1 MTTAKIRLEQFGRD
15 NYADLVAWV
24 ESEEALMQFAGPLLK
39 FPLAAEQLDVSLS
52 DKNRIAFR
60 VVDNERNRG
69 IGHAEIYLS
78 ENSARLGRILIGEK
92 ERRGK
97 RLGQQIVG
105 LLLDFSFTNFDIPL
119 VELNVFDWNTAAI
132 KCYEKV
138 GFTVNPA
145 KTIERKIKDK
155 TWIAIN
161 MTIDR
166 WRYEKVKQ
174 LSKITSPQGLQHDN
188 LRG

>member
-1 MTTAKIRLEQFGRD
+1 MTTAKIRLEQFGRE

-39 FPLAAEQLDVSLS
+39 FPLTAEQLDVSLS

-60 VVDNERNRG
+60 VVDNETNQG

-78 ENSARLGRILIGEK
+78 ENLARLGRILIGDK
-92 ERRGK
+92 AHRGK
-97 RLGQQIVG
+97 GLGQQIVS
-105 LLLDFSFTNFDIPL
+105 LLLEFSFTNFDISM
-119 VELNVFDWNTAAI
+119 VELNVFDWNTVAI

-138 GFTVNPA
+138 GFTINPG
-145 KTIERKIKDK
+145 KTIERKLKDK

-161 MTIDR
+161 MTIVR
-166 WRYEKVKQ
+166 WRYEHARNPKKAIV
-174 LSKITSPQGLQHDN
+174 
-188 LRG
+188 

>member
-1 MTTAKIRLEQFGRD
+1 MKTVKIRLEQFGRE

-24 ESEEALMQFAGPLLK
+24 ESEEALMQFAGPLLRI
-39 FPLAAEQLDVSLS
+39 PLTAEQLDVSLR

-60 VVDNERNRG
+60 VVDNETGQG

-78 ENSARLGRILIGEK
+78 ENSAKLGRILIGDQQH
-92 ERRGK
+92 RGK
-97 RLGQQIVG
+97 GLGQQIVR
-105 LLLDFSFTNFDIPL
+105 LLLDFSFTNFDIQM

-138 GFTVNPA
+138 GFTINPG
-145 KTIERKIKDK
+145 KTIERKLNDK

-161 MTIDR
+161 MTIES
-166 WRYEKVKQ
+166 WRYEEEKK
-174 LSKITSPQGLQHDN
+174 LSKV
-188 LRG
+188 

>member
-1 MTTAKIRLEQFGRD
+1 MKTVKIRLEQFGRE

-39 FPLAAEQLDVSLS
+39 FPLTAEQLAVSLS

-60 VVDNERNRG
+60 VVDNETGQG

-78 ENSARLGRILIGEK
+78 ENSAKLGRILIGNQQH
-92 ERRGK
+92 RGK
-97 RLGQQIVG
+97 GLGQQIVR
-105 LLLDFSFTNFDIPL
+105 LLLDFSFTNFDIQM

-138 GFTVNPA
+138 GFTINPG
-145 KTIERKIKDK
+145 KTIERKLKDK
-155 TWIAIN
+155 AWIAIN
-161 MTIDR
+161 MTIER
-166 WRYEKVKQ
+166 WRYEGVKDA
-174 LSKITSPQGLQHDN
+174 QGCKP
-188 LRG
+188 